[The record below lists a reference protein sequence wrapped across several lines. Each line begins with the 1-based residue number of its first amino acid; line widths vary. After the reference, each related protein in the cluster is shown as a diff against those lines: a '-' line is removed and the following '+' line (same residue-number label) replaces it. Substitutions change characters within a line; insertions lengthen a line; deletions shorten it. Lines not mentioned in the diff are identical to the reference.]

1 MLGYAFSGCSGAILW
16 PTLVRPAHLL
26 VTWQTLVSRMSCL
39 RHLQVLRFCLVP
51 DAILRLYRAAC
62 NWWIFRAWPHPALHD
77 FRLPLGNNSLLS
89 NRLLDVE
96 RKLRWDHKF
105 NVIPC

>member
-1 MLGYAFSGCSGAILW
+1 
-16 PTLVRPAHLL
+16 
-26 VTWQTLVSRMSCL
+26 
-39 RHLQVLRFCLVP
+39 
-51 DAILRLYRAAC
+51 
-62 NWWIFRAWPHPALHD
+62 
-77 FRLPLGNNSLLS
+77 LGNNSLLS